1 MQTNKWSSAAM
12 SGLLLALVTVAA
24 MAIQTV
30 ITPSRGVVWAI
41 ILIKLIVNIWLVSY
55 FIKEFAKSSEV
66 FTYRDGFSYGFIVCL
81 FSSFI
86 CAVALLLV
94 HTIVS
99 PETFE
104 TQMDVM
110 VSAMSQTRP
119 EAAETIINMQQSG
132 VLLAIVVIFSFL
144 YYLLFGLIV
153 SAIVANF
160 SKKGNTIF

>member
-1 MQTNKWSSAAM
+1 M

-30 ITPSRGVVWAI
+30 ITPSRGVAWVI

-66 FTYRDGFSYGFIVCL
+66 FTYRDGFSYGCIVCL

-86 CAVALLLV
+86 CTVALLLV
-94 HTIVS
+94 HTVVS
-99 PETFE
+99 PETLE
-104 TQMDVM
+104 AQMDVM
-110 VSAMSQTRP
+110 ISAMSQTRP
-119 EAAETIINMQQSG
+119 EAAEAIINMQQSG
-132 VLLAIVVIFSFL
+132 ALLAIVAIFSFL
-144 YYLLFGLIV
+144 YYVLFGLIV

>member
-1 MQTNKWSSAAM
+1 M

-24 MAIQTV
+24 IAIQTV
-30 ITPSRGVVWAI
+30 ITPSRGVALAI

-119 EAAETIINMQQSG
+119 EAAEAIINMQQSG
-132 VLLAIVVIFSFL
+132 ALLAIVVIFSFL

>member
-1 MQTNKWSSAAM
+1 M